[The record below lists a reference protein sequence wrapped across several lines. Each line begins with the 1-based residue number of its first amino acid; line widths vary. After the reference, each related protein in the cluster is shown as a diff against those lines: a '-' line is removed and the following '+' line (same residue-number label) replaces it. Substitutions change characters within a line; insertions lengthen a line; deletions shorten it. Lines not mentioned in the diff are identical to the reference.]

1 MAETYVKMSD
11 VIEILIKKERKRK
24 QLAGI
29 LRLTFST
36 VLLCYLL
43 FQILFGI
50 TIIKGTSMEPG
61 IPENSVV
68 VYSRLEKAYKANDVV
83 IAEVDR
89 QQVIKR
95 IYSLDEK
102 SVFLLSDNLE
112 NSIDSRTF
120 GAVAMEQLKGK
131 VIFTFHFFQ

>member
-1 MAETYVKMSD
+1 MAETYVEKSD
-11 VIEILIKKERKRK
+11 VIERLIKKERKRK

>member
-11 VIEILIKKERKRK
+11 VIERLIKKERKRK

-68 VYSRLEKAYKANDVV
+68 VYSRLEKAYKAHDVV

>member
-11 VIEILIKKERKRK
+11 VIERLIKKERKRK
-24 QLAGI
+24 QLARI

>member
-11 VIEILIKKERKRK
+11 VIDRLIKKERKRK